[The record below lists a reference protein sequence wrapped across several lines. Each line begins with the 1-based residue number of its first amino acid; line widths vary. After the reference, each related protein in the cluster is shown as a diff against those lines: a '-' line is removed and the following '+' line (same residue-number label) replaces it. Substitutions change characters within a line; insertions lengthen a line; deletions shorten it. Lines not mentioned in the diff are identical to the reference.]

1 MRTYNTSDTSIRLL
15 LDNLITSSDP
25 EAYRSTFYQI
35 GKKLG
40 EELKKKINNDSIPV
54 ALACTSEDADWL
66 AKGILDT
73 LNLDVDLC
81 VYWSDRLKFGQ
92 DADGKELEYSNIVKS
107 YEEIDDRSKT
117 LIITKSIISS
127 SCVVRSQIMRLVSKY
142 KFDKIYIVAPVMY
155 KDAEHN
161 LRHDFPD
168 NICQL
173 FEFVS
178 FAIDNDLNE
187 KTGWVEPGIG
197 GSVYERL
204 NVDPR
209 LYYPQIIDSRM

>member
-15 LDNLITSSDP
+15 LDNLITSSGP

-40 EELKKKINNDSIPV
+40 EELKEKINNESIPV

-73 LNLDVDLC
+73 LDLDVDLC

-107 YEEIDDRSKT
+107 YEEIDGESKT

-142 KFDKIYIVAPVMY
+142 KFEKIYIVAPVMY
-155 KDAEHN
+155 KDAEPN
-161 LRHDFPD
+161 LRQEFPE
-168 NICQL
+168 NICNL
-173 FEFVS
+173 FEFIS
-178 FAIDNDLNE
+178 FAIDNDLDD
-187 KTGWVEPGIG
+187 KGWVSPGIG
-197 GSVYERL
+197 GSVYDNL
-204 NVDPR
+204 DVDSR
-209 LYYPQIIDSRM
+209 LYYPNILNTRV